1 MSNFE
6 TYQPQ
11 TSAPPAPEQQAPT
24 QAAPVPPVPRTLLVR
39 SRNDRVIAGV
49 CGGFADFTGFDAN
62 LIRILLVAVTV
73 LGAGTPL
80 IVYLAAWLLMPEGD

>member
-11 TSAPPAPEQQAPT
+11 ASAPPAPEQP
-24 QAAPVPPVPRTLLVR
+24 APVQPAPVQPVPRTLLVR
-39 SRNDRVIAGV
+39 SRNDRVVAGV

-80 IVYLAAWLLMPEGD
+80 IVYLAGWLLMPEGD